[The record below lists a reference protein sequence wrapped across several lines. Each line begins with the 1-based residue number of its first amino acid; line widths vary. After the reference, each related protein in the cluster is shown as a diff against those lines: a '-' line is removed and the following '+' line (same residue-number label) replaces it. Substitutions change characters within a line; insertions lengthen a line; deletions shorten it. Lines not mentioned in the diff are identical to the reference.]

1 MSSNVGG
8 IATESCWLA
17 WCVVA
22 NGRQGGTMKTC
33 SVLIVSVLLLVSCKS
48 SQPISNEHV
57 TKVIDTVSVYMR
69 DSIINNYQTIIK
81 TINDTV
87 YVYQTTYNERIS
99 TIDKAKSHRDTV
111 VSQQIIKEQKGQ
123 SKTYSKWIVIA
134 LVIIVGWILYAKTFV
149 RGN

>member
-1 MSSNVGG
+1 
-8 IATESCWLA
+8 
-17 WCVVA
+17 
-22 NGRQGGTMKTC
+22 MKTC
-33 SVLIVSVLLLVSCKS
+33 SVLIVSVLLLMSCKS
-48 SQPISNEHV
+48 SQPIINEHV

-87 YVYQTTYNERIS
+87 YVYQTTYKECIS

-111 VSQQIIKEQKGQ
+111 VTQQIIKEQKGQ
-123 SKTYSKWIVIA
+123 SKTYSKWIVLA
-134 LVIIVGWILYAKTFV
+134 LVVIVGWILYAKTFV

>member
-1 MSSNVGG
+1 
-8 IATESCWLA
+8 
-17 WCVVA
+17 
-22 NGRQGGTMKTC
+22 MKTC
-33 SVLIVSVLLLVSCKS
+33 SVLIVCVLLLVSCKS

-87 YVYQTTYNERIS
+87 YVYQTTYKERIS
-99 TIDKAKSHRDTV
+99 TTDKAKSHRDTV
-111 VSQQIIKEQKGQ
+111 VTQQIVKEENRQG
-123 SKTYSKWIVIA
+123 KTYPKWIVVV
-134 LVIIVGWILYAKTFV
+134 LVVIVGWFLYAKTFV